1 MESLRLERLEFAK
14 EQTKVRVLRF
24 DRYPLFV
31 LSDIGN

>member
-24 DRYPLFV
+24 DRYTRRC
-31 LSDIGN
+31 